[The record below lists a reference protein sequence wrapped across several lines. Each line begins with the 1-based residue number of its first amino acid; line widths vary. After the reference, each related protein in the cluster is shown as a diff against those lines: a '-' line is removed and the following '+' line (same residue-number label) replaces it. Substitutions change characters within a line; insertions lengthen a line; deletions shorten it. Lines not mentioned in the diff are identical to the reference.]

1 VYSLQKNKLL
11 WSFGLSPEQEKSLRG
26 TLNEEYSL
34 HSWSAAA
41 VPDLADFDAEKPS
54 LHIFSV
60 EAYKAYREQHNTL
73 VSTLDILPQVM
84 LLPENASAETL
95 QYAID
100 SDCMAIL
107 RPNLAPECLIR
118 KIEHILEISE
128 MQNSLVR
135 ITNEIFLEREI
146 YERKN
151 SVLHFLIDFLTGT
164 SRQSDIEKIIHTT
177 FSCLKTLFPIHS
189 LHMALWE
196 QNTGAPAQLFI
207 TSAKNS
213 GSSAQWQALLLKQ
226 IKPAPSGC
234 PPEAYAHNL
243 HLADQDRKWRNATPA
258 DGYVL
263 HLPLFLADTQ
273 IGLLS
278 ILTDMERS
286 ITRDQAQA
294 LNSAMQ
300 FLALVV
306 HKVSEDKARLAP
318 AMGL

>member
-1 VYSLQKNKLL
+1 MYSLQKNKLL
-11 WSFGLSPEQEKSLRG
+11 WSFGLSPEQEKNLRG

-34 HSWSAAA
+34 HSWAAEA

-60 EAYKAYREQHNTL
+60 EGYKAYREQRNNP

-107 RPNLAPECLIR
+107 RSNLAPECLIR
-118 KIEHILEISE
+118 KIEHILEVSE
-128 MQNSLVR
+128 MQNSLLR

-151 SVLHFLIDFLTGT
+151 SVLHFLVDFLSGIY
-164 SRQSDIEKIIHTT
+164 RQPDIEKIIPAT
-177 FSCLKTLFPIHS
+177 FSCLKTLFPIRS

-196 QNTGAPAQLFI
+196 QNAGAPAQLFI
-207 TSAKNS
+207 TAAKNS
-213 GSSAQWQALLLKQ
+213 GSFSQWHALLLKQ
-226 IKPAPSGC
+226 IKPALSGC
-234 PPEAYAHNL
+234 PREAYAHNL
-243 HLADQDRKWRNATPA
+243 HLADQETTWRNATPA

-263 HLPLFLADTQ
+263 HLPLFLAETQ

-294 LNSAMQ
+294 LNAAMQ
-300 FLALVV
+300 FLALAV
-306 HKVSEDKARLAP
+306 HKISGDKARLVP